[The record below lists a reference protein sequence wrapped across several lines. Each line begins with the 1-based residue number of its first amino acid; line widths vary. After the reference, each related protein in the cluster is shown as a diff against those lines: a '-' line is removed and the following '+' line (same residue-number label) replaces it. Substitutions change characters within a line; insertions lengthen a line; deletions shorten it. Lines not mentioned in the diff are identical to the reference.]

1 MPKKNKFMNRG
12 AAILSICFAL
22 FFFVILGRFVFIQ
35 ATGKVNG
42 EVLAVKAKEKY
53 EKKRTIEA
61 HRGSI
66 LDQNG
71 KVLAEDT
78 STYKVIAILDKKMT
92 VDMKHPQ
99 HVVNKEETAK
109 KLAPILGMD
118 EGKIL
123 DILNKKGFQVEFGSA
138 GRDISYSQKE
148 KIEKLNLPGI
158 AFIRDTKRYYPNG
171 IFASNLI
178 GYSQVNGK
186 TGEMKGMMGLEK
198 TLNDYLK
205 DTDGYVT
212 YDTDR
217 TGWRLPNSGEKVTAP
232 NNGDNVYL
240 TVDQKIQAF
249 LEDSMTT
256 VQKEYQPKKIMAAVV
271 DPKTGKVLAMGQR
284 PSFDP
289 NKRDVTNYY
298 NDLVSYSF
306 EPGSTMK
313 IFTLAAAI
321 EEGVYN
327 GGDSYKS
334 GTYSVSKKD
343 KPIQDHNNG
352 NGWGPITFNE
362 GVERSSNVAF
372 AILANEKL
380 GTDRFNQYLRKF
392 HFYDK
397 TGIDLPGEAS
407 SKINFKYLRDKVSTA
422 FGQSSAVTPIQ
433 QLQAATAIA
442 NNGKMVKPYVI
453 DHIVD
458 PDDKKTVLQNKPKQ
472 VGQPISAKTAKEV
485 RDLLGKVV
493 TSKKGTGQPYQIEG
507 FDVAGKTGT
516 AQIAGPDGKYLT
528 GKDNYVF
535 SFMGMAPKDD
545 PKLLIYVAVQQPKL
559 KDTETGSAPVAKIFN
574 PVMKNSLHYLNI
586 TPSSSKKDGK
596 KDQDK
601 EITMPDLT
609 GKRTESAAKEAKEEG
624 LDPVVIGDGMAV
636 IEQYPKA
643 GEEVLPNER
652 VFLKADGKITMPD
665 MTGWSKR
672 DVLRFASVSGIHIET
687 SGQGYVTGQ
696 SVKKGKTLKTKTVIK
711 VTLKNS

>member
-22 FFFVILGRFVFIQ
+22 FFFVIVGRFAFIQ

-42 EVLAVKAKEKY
+42 EVLAQKANEQY

-66 LDQNG
+66 LDRNG

-78 STYKVIAILDKKMT
+78 STYKLVAIMSKKME
-92 VDMKHPQ
+92 PQ
-99 HVVNKEETAK
+99 YVKNKQLTAE

-118 EGKIL
+118 EGKVL
-123 DILNKKGFQVEFGSA
+123 DILNKKGAFQVEFGSA
-138 GRDISYSQKE
+138 GRDLTYAQKE
-148 KIEKLNLPGI
+148 KIEKLKLPGI
-158 AFIRDTKRYYPNG
+158 VFTRDTKRYYPNG

-178 GYSQVNGK
+178 GYSQINAK
-186 TGEMKGMMGLEK
+186 TGEMQGMMGLEK
-198 TLNDYLK
+198 TLNNYLK
-205 DTDGYVT
+205 ETDGYMT

-217 TGWRLPNSGEKVTAP
+217 TGWRLPNSNENIKAP

-240 TVDQKIQAF
+240 TIDQKIQAF

-256 VQKEYQPKKIMAAVV
+256 VQKEYKPKKIMAAVV

-284 PSFDP
+284 PSFNP
-289 NKRDVTNYY
+289 NVRDVTNYY

-321 EEGVYN
+321 QEGVYN
-327 GGDSYKS
+327 GGEPYKS
-334 GTYSVSKKD
+334 GSYSVSKKD
-343 KPIQDHNNG
+343 KPIKDHNDG
-352 NGWGPITFNE
+352 NGWGTITFNE

-372 AILANEKL
+372 AILANDKL

-397 TGIDLPGEAS
+397 TGIDLPGEAN
-407 SKINFKYLRDKVSTA
+407 SKINFEYLRDKVSTA

-442 NNGKMVKPYVI
+442 NNGKMMKPYVI
-453 DHIVD
+453 DHVVD
-458 PDDKKTVLQNKPKQ
+458 SDKNKTIYQNKPEK

-493 TSKKGTGQPYQIEG
+493 TSDKGTGKPYKIEG

-516 AQIAGPDGKYLT
+516 AQIAGEDGRYLT
-528 GKDNYVF
+528 GRENYVF

-545 PKLLIYVAVQQPKL
+545 PQLLVYVAVQQPQL
-559 KDTETGSAPVAKIFN
+559 KATETGSAPVSKIFN

-586 TPSSSKKDGK
+586 TPTETI
-596 KDQDK
+596 K
-601 EITMPDLT
+601 EEKQEEKQLEMPDFT
-609 GKRTESAAKEAKEEG
+609 GKRAKSAEKEAQNSS
-624 LDPVVIGDGMAV
+624 LVPVTIGDGLAV
-636 IEQYPKA
+636 KEQYPKA
-643 GEEVLPNER
+643 GEAVLSNQR
-652 VFLKADGKITMPD
+652 VFLKAEGKITLPD

-672 DVLRFASVSGIHIET
+672 DALRFGAMAGIHIET
-687 SGQGYVTGQ
+687 SGQGYVKSQNVKAGKELKAN
-696 SVKKGKTLKTKTVIK
+696 SVVK
-711 VTLKNS
+711 VRLKNE